1 MKKLAG
7 LAVMMMAVM
16 MTACGTQSGDA
27 PNKDAVSKV
36 EYADIM
42 SNIRDQ
48 VAEDLKDEGVDDLGQ
63 THQETNLTEP
73 EEDDSAADIWM
84 EKMKLNPEILA
95 NGTVLA
101 ALMNV
106 NADEIILL
114 EAKDEDQ
121 VDELKTSLENELA
134 AQDQTWKQYLPEQY
148 EKVKNNKIVTKGK
161 YLLYVTYTN
170 PEAIE
175 KAFNDSF

>member
-7 LAVMMMAVM
+7 ILVVFMAVVM
-16 MTACGTQSGDA
+16 AACGNQSSDE
-27 PNKDAVSKV
+27 PNQDEVSEV
-36 EYADIM
+36 TFTEII
-42 SNIRDQ
+42 SNIKDQ
-48 VAEDLKDEGVDDLGQ
+48 VSAELKAEGVDDLSQ
-63 THQETNLTEP
+63 TLQEADLKDTED
-73 EEDDSAADIWM
+73 ENSVADIWI
-84 EKMKLNPEILA
+84 EKMKLNPNLLA
-95 NGTVLA
+95 HGTVIA
-101 ALMNV
+101 ALMSV

-134 AQDQTWKQYLPEQY
+134 GQVQTWKQYLPEQY

-170 PEAIE
+170 PETIE